1 MAKWSDLPVK
11 TQLGI
16 IIGGAV
22 LVTAAAYFLMFKPVL
37 DDNSQKQQQLTA
49 VRAEN
54 DSLRPFEKKSEELAK
69 QIESLKQQLE
79 IQKRIV
85 PDEKEADHFIRIV
98 QATAASAGIEV
109 RLYSA
114 KPTVSK
120 DFFVEVPFDLNIDG
134 PYYSVL
140 TFFDKLARL
149 ERIINVGNL
158 QIASVDN
165 SQGAKVKKK
174 YNYAPAETVVA
185 SIVATTYFS
194 RETPATAPAAKPAGK
209 VPVKK

>member
-11 TQLGI
+11 TQLGV

-37 DDNSQKQQQLTA
+37 DDTAQKQQQLTA

-54 DSLRPFEKKSEELAK
+54 DSLRPYEKKSEDLLK
-69 QIESLKQQLE
+69 QVESLKQQLE

-85 PDEKEADHFIRIV
+85 PDEKEADQFIRLV
-98 QATAASAGIEV
+98 QSTAATAGIEV

-120 DFFVEVPFDLNIDG
+120 EFFVEAPFEMNIDG
-134 PYYSVL
+134 PYFSVL
-140 TFFDKLARL
+140 TFFDKLAKL

-158 QIASVDN
+158 QMASVDN
-165 SQGAKVKKK
+165 AQNAKVKNK
-174 YNYAPAETVVA
+174 YNYAPTETVVA
-185 SIVATTYFS
+185 SIIATTYYS
-194 RETPATAPAAKPAGK
+194 RDAAPATPAAQPAGQAAAQK
-209 VPVKK
+209 